1 MHHFVVSVSLLIYFQ
16 SSFKDIPPT
25 KAAQQLLQNVTRNR
39 VANKK
44 KKIIVHRRKIMITFL
59 TYNYLESEDRYIW
72 LSVDEILDVKFMP
85 FMR

>member
-44 KKIIVHRRKIMITFL
+44 KMIIVHRRKIMITFL
-59 TYNYLESEDRYIW
+59 NYNYLESEDRYIW
-72 LSVDEILDVKFMP
+72 PSVDEILDVKFMQ

>member
-1 MHHFVVSVSLLIYFQ
+1 M
-16 SSFKDIPPT
+16 
-25 KAAQQLLQNVTRNR
+25 
-39 VANKK
+39 
-44 KKIIVHRRKIMITFL
+44 IIVHRKKIMITFL

>member
-44 KKIIVHRRKIMITFL
+44 KMIIVHRRKIMITFL

-72 LSVDEILDVKFMP
+72 PSVDEILDVKFMQ